1 MTLCTYILNNPLHI
15 SLLQWCALVF
25 FIFLKIG
32 IPIFYINCQLI
43 FSLPLSPPFLLFPPL
58 FLPPPTILPSN
69 IYQFYTLPNIT
80 LGSGDPELNKLWFLK
95 RTIWDDRQVHELL
108 QCDIMMA
115 EKGMHKGLSISRKS
129 GEQRLAASEWLL

>member
-1 MTLCTYILNNPLHI
+1 MVCFSIFY
-15 SLLQWCALVF
+15 
-25 FIFLKIG
+25 FLKNWNSHFLHKLPTDILSPF
-32 IPIFYINCQLI
+32 IP
-43 FSLPLSPPFLLFPPL
+43 SLPPFSSLVSPPPP
-58 FLPPPTILPSN
+58 ILPSN